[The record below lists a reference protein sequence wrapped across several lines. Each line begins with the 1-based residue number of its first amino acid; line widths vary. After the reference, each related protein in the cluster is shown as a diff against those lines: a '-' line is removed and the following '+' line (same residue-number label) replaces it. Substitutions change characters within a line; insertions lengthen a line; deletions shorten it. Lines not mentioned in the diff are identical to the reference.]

1 MLIGNNDL
9 PFWQSSNAGRKSS
22 EKEVGARTYYR
33 INDGG
38 KETLNMQIS
47 ILTEREGKCY
57 DDTLWRDYY

>member
-1 MLIGNNDL
+1 MTYRSGSE
-9 PFWQSSNAGRKSS
+9 SSNAGRKSS

-57 DDTLWRDYY
+57 DDTL